1 MLGRVLRPHPGLLML
16 ELRRLE
22 LLLLELQ
29 RILLLLLLWP
39 LLKLLLLVLLPGEVL
54 LHAGRLAGWSP
65 HHHAGVASPSPRA
78 HVRLP
83 HSVLLS

>member
-1 MLGRVLRPHPGLLML
+1 MLGRVLRPHPGLLRL

-29 RILLLLLLWP
+29 RILLLLLWP
-39 LLKLLLLVLLPGEVL
+39 LLELLLLVLLPGEVL
-54 LHAGRLAGWSP
+54 LHAGRAS
-65 HHHAGVASPSPRA
+65 HHHARVASTSPRA
-78 HVRLP
+78 HVWLP